1 MDVIVNGETET
12 CTEAASV
19 ADLLQTRGHDPKTVV
34 VEHNGT
40 LSPPTLS
47 RPRNCTAATCSKLCS
62 LWAAA
67 RTAFSFPA
75 GGTVRWERLK
85 PFFPFPTSEHP
96 DGERYE

>member
-12 CTEAASV
+12 CTETASV

-34 VEHNGT
+34 VEHNGNIV
-40 LSPPTLS
+40 PADA
-47 RPRNCTAATCSKLCS
+47 CTAATCSKLCS

-96 DGERYE
+96 DGEKYE